1 MSPHVQPVYT
11 ALVLHAHLPFV
22 YNPDETLTLEENW
35 FYEAM
40 ADVYLP
46 FLDLMERL
54 DKEHICTPLTLS
66 VSPTLL
72 AMWENPRMQRRT
84 REQLVKKI
92 ELGRQEVRRLAD
104 DHVLAEAAGGYAAHY
119 ERMLVVFKDIKGS
132 VITRLKYFASKGLVE
147 LIPSAA
153 THSFL
158 PLIRNPE
165 AARVQLHTAVTE
177 FRRHFGF
184 APAGIWLPECGYSPG
199 LEPLLQEL
207 GLRFTVL
214 DAQQPGGDPPSGCES
229 PGPAVP
235 FIGPGGL
242 RVFTRDA
249 AASAQVW
256 SREAGYPGHPDYRE
270 YYRDIGYELGRDDPA
285 EAAYIRPYLL
295 PDGTRI
301 ATGYKYCRITFSA
314 AQRGEKLHGDG
325 EKAPYEPARAAERA
339 AQHAREFL
347 ASRRQAAQRLV
358 RPHEVHGS
366 RTAAGSGPDPA
377 AMTGPGSPDAFSP
390 CSADIPELH
399 AADAPAPY
407 MAEVPGLPSA
417 EALRPRS
424 VELSR
429 PSEGSPGDA
438 GDSALFRS
446 AGVIAPADR
455 ITSPQPVS
463 VCAFDLELFGHWW
476 HEGPLWL
483 ETLLREADREQ
494 APQSAVRQP
503 LPVFPRNPPANCRES
518 GEPEA
523 AVRPP
528 SLPVLFITLSEYEQ
542 RHSFAAG
549 RAPALTSWG
558 RGGGAQV
565 WLNPAT
571 AWMYPLL
578 HAAED
583 KMILTAA
590 RVNARPNSAPDSSHA
605 RVLKQ
610 ASREFMLAQSSDWAF
625 MIDSGEM
632 SAYAASRFRTH
643 LNNFYQLLAMIDNRN
658 EDSPDNQQHLYRL
671 EKESPLF
678 SDIDWKL
685 YGAAYPDLRLSYPLT
700 ASGSSEKTIPAA
712 FTPSPGSLSILVL
725 SWEYPPDIIGG
736 LGKAVGDLTAQL
748 AQDGHDVH
756 VVTCSRGP
764 GAACT
769 SVNGVHIHRVQIP
782 GNPDPPFFLDWVLAM
797 NAAMII
803 RIQQLYTQGQQF
815 DLVHAHDWLVYYAA
829 ADCRQT
835 FDLPLVTTLHATE
848 CGRKLGRL
856 DEEVSRRIDAA
867 ERKLT
872 RLSDRILVCS
882 EAMRS
887 EVDSLFG
894 PDPARLSVIPNGLP
908 QDTSLWREVPELP
921 LRESSSGS
929 SQILFIGRLVPEK
942 NVQLLIRAL
951 PLVLQR
957 IPEARL
963 VIAGTGP
970 MLHELRRLA
979 LPYGDRVLFTG
990 FADEDAKAR
999 LFAGTRVC
1007 VIPSLYEPFGIVA
1020 LEAMRAGVPI
1030 VASGTGG
1037 LADLIEDGKDGFKL
1051 PPDDPEAWSE
1061 RICRLLEDAKLAA
1074 SFVKKASRKLR
1085 NRFFMGKIAEDT
1097 VQIYQ
1102 DAINWH
1108 ESTKKH

>member
-1 MSPHVQPVYT
+1 MSPHIQPVYT

-22 YNPDETLTLEENW
+22 YNPEEALTLEENW

-54 DKEHICTPLTLS
+54 DKEHIRTPLTLS

-104 DHVLAEAAGGYAAHY
+104 DHVLAEAAGGYAAQY
-119 ERMLVVFKDIKGS
+119 ERMLGVFKRIKGS
-132 VITRLKYFASKGLVE
+132 VIARLKYFASKGLIE

-153 THSFL
+153 THCFL

-165 AARVQLHTAVTE
+165 AARVQLHTAAAE

-199 LEPLLQEL
+199 LEPLLHEL

-214 DAQQPGGDPPSGCES
+214 DARQPGGGQPSGSES

-235 FIGPGGL
+235 YISPGGL

-256 SREAGYPGHPDYRE
+256 SRESGYPGHPDYRE

-314 AQRGEKLHGDG
+314 AQRGEKLDGAG

-347 ASRRQAAQRLV
+347 ASRRRAAQR
-358 RPHEVHGS
+358 RAHPAGVHGS
-366 RTAAGSGPDPA
+366 RSADASGP
-377 AMTGPGSPDAFSP
+377 GLSDALSP
-390 CSADIPELH
+390 CPRSADISEWH
-399 AADAPAPY
+399 AADASAPHTTE
-407 MAEVPGLPSA
+407 APGLQSA
-417 EALRPRS
+417 VALRSRP
-424 VELSR
+424 VESSR

-438 GDSALFRS
+438 GHSAAFRS
-446 AGVIAPADR
+446 VGAAAPAGR
-455 ITSPQPVS
+455 ITPPRPVS

-483 ETLLREADREQ
+483 ETLLREAAREQ
-494 APQSAVRQP
+494 EPQSAMGQP
-503 LPVFPRNPPANCRES
+503 LPVFPRNPSANWREPV
-518 GEPEA
+518 EPDT

-528 SLPVLFITLSEYEQ
+528 SFPVLFITLSEYEQ
-542 RHSFAAG
+542 RHRFAAG

-583 KMILTAA
+583 KMIHAAA
-590 RVNARPNSAPDSSHA
+590 RVNARPTSAPDSSPA
-605 RVLKQ
+605 RVLRQ

-632 SAYAASRFRTH
+632 SGYAARRFRTH

-658 EDSPDNQQHLYRL
+658 EDSPANQLHLDRL

-678 SDIDWKL
+678 PDIDWKL
-685 YGAAYPDLRLSYPLT
+685 YGAAHPNPRLPYFLT
-700 ASGSSEKTIPAA
+700 ASGSSEKMTPAA
-712 FTPSPGSLSILVL
+712 FTASPGSLSILVL
-725 SWEYPPDIIGG
+725 AWEYPPDIIGG

-748 AQDGHDVH
+748 AKEGHDVH
-756 VVTCSRGP
+756 VVTCSRGR
-764 GAACT
+764 GTACA
-769 SVNGVHIHRVQIP
+769 SVNGVHVHRVQIP
-782 GNPDPPFFLDWVLAM
+782 GSPEPPFFLDWVLAM
-797 NAAMII
+797 NTAMIM
-803 RIQQLYTQGQQF
+803 RFQQLCEQGQQF
-815 DLVHAHDWLVYYAA
+815 DLMHAHDWLVYYAA

-848 CGRKLGRL
+848 YGRKLGKL

-867 ERKLT
+867 ERKLA

-887 EVDSLFG
+887 EVGSLFG

-908 QDTSLWREVPELP
+908 QENSRQREIQELP
-921 LRESSSGS
+921 LPESVSGS
-929 SQILFIGRLVPEK
+929 NQILFIGRLVPEK

-951 PLVLQR
+951 PWVLQR
-957 IPEARL
+957 VPEARL

-970 MLHELRRLA
+970 MLQELRRLA

-990 FADEDAKAR
+990 FADEGAKAR

-1020 LEAMRAGVPI
+1020 LEAMQAGIPI
-1030 VASGTGG
+1030 VASDTGG

-1051 PPDDPEAWSE
+1051 PPDHPEAWSE

-1074 SFVKKASRKLR
+1074 SFIKKASRKLHT
-1085 NRFFMGKIAEDT
+1085 RFFMGKIAEDT